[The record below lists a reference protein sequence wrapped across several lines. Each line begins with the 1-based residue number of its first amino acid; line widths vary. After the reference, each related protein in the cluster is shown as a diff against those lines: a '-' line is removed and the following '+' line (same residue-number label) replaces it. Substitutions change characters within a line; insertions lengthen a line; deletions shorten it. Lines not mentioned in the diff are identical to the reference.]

1 MYVVDKA
8 RDCIIASA
16 RIDDVPVLIVDTDR
30 VLSSV
35 GFYISDCVVASA
47 SFMENLEKV
56 SLESKRLIL
65 QTISL
70 EHTEDVFRE
79 FTSEITTFMYPKP
92 AQSLSETEKIIR
104 EMILQRENHT
114 DLVLVILKKDGLEFL
129 GICEVGAIDTQTP
142 ELGIWLKKSAH
153 GHGFGREAIDALKGW
168 VDKKVEYNYL
178 SYPVDK
184 RNIPSRK
191 IAESLGGKVFRE
203 FQQINKSGDLLDE
216 VEYRIYK

>member
-16 RIDDVPVLIVDTDR
+16 RIDDVPALIVDIDR
-30 VLSSV
+30 VVSLV
-35 GFYISDCVVASA
+35 GFYINDCVVASA

-104 EMILQRENHT
+104 EMILQRENHA

-153 GHGFGREAIDALKGW
+153 GHSFGREAIDALKDW
-168 VDKKVEYNYL
+168 VDKNLEYNYL

-191 IAESLGGKVFRE
+191 IAESLGGKIFRE

>member
-1 MYVVDKA
+1 M
-8 RDCIIASA
+8 
-16 RIDDVPVLIVDTDR
+16 DTDG
-30 VLSSV
+30 VISLV
-35 GFYISDCVVASA
+35 GFYISDYVVASA

-79 FTSEITTFMYPKP
+79 FTSEITIFMYPKP
-92 AQSLSETEKIIR
+92 AQSLSETEKIIK

-129 GICEVGAIDTQTP
+129 GICEVSAIDTQTP

-153 GHGFGREAIDALKGW
+153 GHGFGREAIDALKDW
-168 VDKKVEYNYL
+168 VDKNLEYNYL

>member
-1 MYVVDKA
+1 MYVVDT
-8 RDCIIASA
+8 RDCIIVSA
-16 RIDDVPVLIVDTDR
+16 RIDYVPALIVDTNG
-30 VLSSV
+30 VVSLV
-35 GFYISDCVVASA
+35 GFYTSDCVVASA

-79 FTSEITTFMYPKP
+79 FTSEITIFMYPKP
-92 AQSLSETEKIIR
+92 AQSLRETEKIIR

-153 GHGFGREAIDALKGW
+153 GHGFGREAIDALKDW
-168 VDKKVEYNYL
+168 VDKNLEYNYL

>member
-1 MYVVDKA
+1 MYSKPFTFHLSPLTEPYWVV
-8 RDCIIASA
+8 S
-16 RIDDVPVLIVDTDR
+16 L
-30 VLSSV
+30 V
-35 GFYISDCVVASA
+35 GFYISDCVVTSA
-47 SFMENLEKV
+47 SFMESLEKV

-92 AQSLSETEKIIR
+92 AQSLRETEKIIR

-142 ELGIWLKKSAH
+142 ELGIWLNKSAH
-153 GHGFGREAIDALKGW
+153 GHGFGREAIDALKDW
-168 VDKKVEYNYL
+168 VDKNLEYNYL

-184 RNIPSRK
+184 KNIPSRK